1 MTVNKKVLNLEEEV
15 WQHLRDYEEA
25 DLLLKHRIA
34 TYRFPR
40 LLSQTKN
47 PTARARLQTIIDKHQ
62 KHALLRLA
70 ASLQEQADEPIKEG
84 SARLL
89 DEDRDCTI
97 EVVSAVMVFYVL
109 RGRNAWHS
117 TWVEHYFADCMH
129 TSLLSA
135 KRNAE
140 LRRGQGNVFRIVEKP
155 ALRVDLLHRSHVI
168 TEIACAD
175 PLAEFRKVS
184 DGGNELKAE
193 HSFSGLVD
201 TLLPHLR
208 QGRGRR
214 IVALHIPRSR
224 RLELLDEAISLKIH
238 SSFSRGSQYQLGW
251 SSGSESVSSRC
262 GESVRA
268 LAR

>member
-1 MTVNKKVLNLEEEV
+1 MNKKVLDLEEEV
-15 WQHLRDYEEA
+15 WRHLREYEEA
-25 DLLLKHRIA
+25 NPSIKDGIA

-40 LLSQTKN
+40 LLAQTKN

-70 ASLQEQADEPIKEG
+70 ASLQQRADEPIEEG

-89 DEDRDCTI
+89 DEDRDSTI
-97 EVVSAVMVFYVL
+97 EVVSAVLVFYVL

-129 TSLLSA
+129 TSFLSA

-140 LRRGQGNVFRIVEKP
+140 SRRGPGNVFRVIEKP
-155 ALRVDLLHRSHVI
+155 ALRIDLPHRSHVI
-168 TEIACAD
+168 TEIDCAD
-175 PLAEFRKVS
+175 PLAEFWRES
-184 DGGNELKAE
+184 DFEDELAPG
-193 HSFSGLVD
+193 HSFSGFVD
-201 TLLPHLR
+201 TLLPYLR

-224 RLELLDEAISLKIH
+224 RLELLDDVISLKIH

-251 SSGSESVSSRC
+251 SSESVSSRC

-268 LAR
+268 LAG

>member
-1 MTVNKKVLNLEEEV
+1 MLS
-15 WQHLRDYEEA
+15 
-25 DLLLKHRIA
+25 KHSIA
-34 TYRFPR
+34 TLRFPR
-40 LLSQTKN
+40 LLAETKS

-70 ASLQEQADEPIKEG
+70 ASLQEQADEPIEEG

-89 DEDRDCTI
+89 DKDRDCTI
-97 EVVSAVMVFYVL
+97 EVVSAVLVFYVL

-140 LRRGQGNVFRIVEKP
+140 SRRGPGNVFRIFEKP
-155 ALRVDLLHRSHVI
+155 ALRIDLPHRSHVI
-168 TEIACAD
+168 TEINCAD

-184 DGGNELKAE
+184 DGRRGLEPGR
-193 HSFSGLVD
+193 SFSGFVD

-214 IVALHIPRSR
+214 IVTLCVSRNR
-224 RLELLDEAISLKIH
+224 RLELLDDQPILEVQT
-238 SSFSRGSQYQLGW
+238 SFSQGSQYQLGW
-251 SSGSESVSSRC
+251 QWGRDGIDSRC